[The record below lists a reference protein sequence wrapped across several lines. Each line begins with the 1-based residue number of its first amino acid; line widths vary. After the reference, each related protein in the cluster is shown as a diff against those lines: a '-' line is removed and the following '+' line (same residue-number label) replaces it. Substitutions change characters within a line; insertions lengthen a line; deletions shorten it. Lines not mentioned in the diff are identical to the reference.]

1 MGDCVVGG
9 ELMKVQGWGWFFFW
23 EIAFVRWKTAKK
35 SIKLKYALMR
45 AREQA
50 VPVSFWGLP
59 LYGSNVNSVIRRR
72 RRKGGGGRLCGGDKK
87 NKAVLADSLVE

>member
-1 MGDCVVGG
+1 MCCRGRINEGAGVGVVFLLGIT
-9 ELMKVQGWGWFFFW
+9 V
-23 EIAFVRWKTAKK
+23 VRWKTAKK